1 MSTIVGLF
9 DYYRTAEDAIQN
21 LQNYGVESDR
31 ICIVTRA
38 RETIEPGT
46 GAEVGALTGATTG
59 GLVGLLTGLS
69 TVVPGIGLLV
79 VTGTLASAL
88 ATALGMAVV
97 GAGFGATTGGLL
109 GALIDSGFSNED
121 AVMYAEGLKHGR
133 IVVLVDTDS
142 QKDDDQGEIKHI
154 LRTSGAKDINAPRE
168 TWQDEGWTSFE
179 ETERSYED
187 AFSRV

>member
-9 DYYRTAEDAIQN
+9 DYYRNAEYAVQN

-31 ICIVTRA
+31 ICIVERDRDA
-38 RETIEPGT
+38 IEQGT
-46 GAEVGALTGATTG
+46 AAEIGALTGAATG

-69 TVVPGIGLLV
+69 TVVPGIGLVV

-88 ATALGMAVV
+88 ATALEMAVV
-97 GAGFGATTGGLL
+97 GAGFGAATGGLL

-133 IVVLVDTDS
+133 IAVLVETDS

-154 LRTSGAKDINAPRE
+154 LRTSGAKDINAPQE
-168 TWQDEGWTSFE
+168 TWEDDGWTSFE
-179 ETERSYED
+179 ETERSYAD
-187 AFSRV
+187 AFSHT